1 MYESINRSRAA
12 WKETL
17 KENTPLLLP
26 VTHDAL
32 TTRLIELAGF
42 KAFQIGSFAVVSSL
56 HAVPDIDLFK

>member
-1 MYESINRSRAA
+1 MKAINRTLAA

-26 VTHDAL
+26 VAHDAL
-32 TTRLIELAGF
+32 TARLIELAGF
-42 KAFQIGSFAVVSSL
+42 KAFQIGSFALVSSL

>member
-1 MYESINRSRAA
+1 MYESINRTRAA

-32 TTRLIELAGF
+32 TARLIELAGF
-42 KAFQIGSFAVVSSL
+42 KAFQIGGFAFVASL

>member
-1 MYESINRSRAA
+1 MKAINRTRAA

-26 VTHDAL
+26 VAHDAL
-32 TTRLIELAGF
+32 TARLIELAGF
-42 KAFQIGSFAVVSSL
+42 KAFQIGSFALVSSL